1 MTSCGTG
8 KYYILAPY
16 SWGAHSHID
25 TPVTDATAVGQWSTV
40 KATHKAQSMIK
51 ASQKYHSNTVNVWVA
66 SEEQCNLG
74 VAMYVQSKVNY

>member
-1 MTSCGTG
+1 M
-8 KYYILAPY
+8 
-16 SWGAHSHID
+16 
-25 TPVTDATAVGQWSTV
+25 V

-51 ASQKYHSNTVNVWVA
+51 VSQKYHSNTVNVWVA